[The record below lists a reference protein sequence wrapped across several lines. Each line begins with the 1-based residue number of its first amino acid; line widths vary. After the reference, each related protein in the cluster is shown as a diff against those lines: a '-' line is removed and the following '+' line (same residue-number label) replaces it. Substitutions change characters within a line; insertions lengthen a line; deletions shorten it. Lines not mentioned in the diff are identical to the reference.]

1 MTIGQKLHQ
10 TLNSIDSAC
19 TQLKTFSMETQN
31 QNAKQ
36 QYIDCANQ
44 LESVSKNLKNRINYV
59 EQQEPQYK
67 QYQSPGQQQMHQQ
80 NQQNQQS
87 QQMHQ
92 QSQQSQHNQLKK

>member
-1 MTIGQKLHQ
+1 MTVGQKLHQ

-19 TQLKTFSMETQN
+19 TQLKTFSMDTQD

-44 LESVSKNLKNRINYV
+44 LESVSKNLKSRINYV

-67 QYQSPGQQQMHQQ
+67 QYQSSGQQQMQQQQMQQ
-80 NQQNQQS
+80 NQQ
-87 QQMHQ
+87 HQ
-92 QSQQSQHNQLKK
+92 FKK